1 MRVRELLEHLELGWK
16 FSNRKILEAL
26 ESLIDRGCYASVRAM
41 QVMALLLPAA
51 WIASPLSAPSTKAP
65 HLAMKAYYE
74 QVDGINRD
82 KKALELA
89 RKAVSG
95 KYDGVISIDDAK
107 GIGQSLL
114 DGKGVTATEF
124 STAFAIL
131 RDYKFTPAG
140 RETFVRM
147 MAVAPPASMAALR
160 KEPATKPSSK
170 ISSWS
175 LKELRA
181 IIAAE
186 GLEVRAYTGGSERR
200 TKVRPLTQPLLP
212 RTQLPYTCTLSLS
225 ETSRAHSC
233 RIAASYPTRPT
244 HRPLGGHCC

>member
-1 MRVRELLEHLELGWK
+1 MK
-16 FSNRKILEAL
+16 FSNLKFSNSNLSSIG
-26 ESLIDRGCYASVRAM
+26 GCYASVRAM

-140 RETFVRM
+140 RDTFVRM